1 MKSKKKKIKD
11 LSTDDKLVI
20 LFGIPMVI
28 SWVFFVIMLVI
39 TAINPNEINIRL
51 VVLFALLGV
60 IFSGLIPEK
69 QN

>member
-60 IFSGLIPEK
+60 IFSRLIPEK